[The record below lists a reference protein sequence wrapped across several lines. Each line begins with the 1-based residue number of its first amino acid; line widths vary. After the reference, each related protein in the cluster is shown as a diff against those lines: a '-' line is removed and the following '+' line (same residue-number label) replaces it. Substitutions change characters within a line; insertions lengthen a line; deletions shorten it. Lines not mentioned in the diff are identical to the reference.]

1 MYYTV
6 LQSTGKKQLIEEA
19 LTQAAG
25 RPLTLRLSLQGD
37 QPAAPPAAKENLSQ
51 IYEAFGRENVMVVD
65 D

>member
-25 RPLTLRLSLQGD
+25 RPHLRLSLQGD
-37 QPAAPPAAKENLSQ
+37 QPAAPSRRQENPLKYTKPS
-51 IYEAFGRENVMVVD
+51 AGKT
-65 D
+65 